1 MENSKEKNLARFL
14 LTFFLGWIG
23 SIIINNSSFKPYG
36 YKSRTLAYFFL
47 STITFGIYGLVA
59 SISNL
64 SFNPAK
70 ETNIGYIKEEDFEYY
85 NSNNERENSSAT
97 STNPNKTQIYLR
109 ERLEK
114 TVSLCAAIFTLI
126 MLFIPFAGTSC
137 NIFSLITF
145 QITNS
150 MYRSIPSVIYIFGF
164 SYLITSIVLIV
175 LAWRNFNNSSSK
187 DKAIIYGSI
196 ACGIIH
202 TLIDIIY
209 SDANEY
215 SPIFYYPKGLIIIT
229 VFCLIYF
236 IIGKFKFT
244 QPPKAS
250 TTVFLTKTENTSLL
264 DNATVELLKN
274 LASLKDSDII
284 TQEEFNMKKKELLGL

>member
-1 MENSKEKNLARFL
+1 MENSKEKNLTRFL

-126 MLFIPFAGTSC
+126 MLFIKSTG
-137 NIFSLITF
+137 
-145 QITNS
+145 
-150 MYRSIPSVIYIFGF
+150 
-164 SYLITSIVLIV
+164 
-175 LAWRNFNNSSSK
+175 SS
-187 DKAIIYGSI
+187 
-196 ACGIIH
+196 
-202 TLIDIIY
+202 T
-209 SDANEY
+209 
-215 SPIFYYPKGLIIIT
+215 
-229 VFCLIYF
+229 
-236 IIGKFKFT
+236 
-244 QPPKAS
+244 
-250 TTVFLTKTENTSLL
+250 
-264 DNATVELLKN
+264 
-274 LASLKDSDII
+274 
-284 TQEEFNMKKKELLGL
+284 